1 MITLLEFIAD
11 QGDAAMPLLDLFWT
25 MLWFF
30 LFIAWIWLLF
40 SVIADIFRSRDLS
53 GWGKALWA
61 LFVIVVPWLGVLVYL
76 IARGKA
82 MGERDYQEGIE
93 REKATR
99 RYIQTVASTAG
110 GSTAD
115 ELAKLA
121 ELRNTGVITEQEF
134 DTQKAKLLAQA

>member
-1 MITLLEFIAD
+1 
-11 QGDAAMPLLDLFWT
+11 MPLLDLFWT

-30 LFIAWIWLLF
+30 LFIAWIWLLI

-61 LFVIVVPWLGVLVYL
+61 LFVIVVPWLGFLVYL

-82 MGERDYQEGIE
+82 MGERDYQEAIE
-93 REKATR
+93 RDKATR
-99 RYIQTVASTAG
+99 QYIQTVASTSGA
-110 GSTAD
+110 STAD